1 MNNIVKGKQF
11 TILWNA
17 NDIKMP
23 HVDSEVISRIL
34 SDIDTE
40 YVNIAKITIT
50 RGKIHKYLGMTINYS
65 STSKVNLS
73 MADHIGN
80 ILDDI
85 PEYIKG

>member
-1 MNNIVKGKQF
+1 MF
-11 TILWNA
+11 
-17 NDIKMP
+17 
-23 HVDSEVISRIL
+23 HVDSKMVSSVL
-34 SDIDTE
+34 ADIDAK
-40 YVNIAKITIT
+40 YGKIAKITIT